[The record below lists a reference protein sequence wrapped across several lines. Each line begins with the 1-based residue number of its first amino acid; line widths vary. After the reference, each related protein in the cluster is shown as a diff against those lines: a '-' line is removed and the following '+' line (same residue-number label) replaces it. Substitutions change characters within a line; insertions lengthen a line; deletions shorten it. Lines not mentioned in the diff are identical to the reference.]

1 MDEQEKQRLITTS
14 DARLLIATAQQAIQ
28 RAQKSEVTDE
38 ALANLV
44 WAMEFVAEVVSRLLA
59 DAERNKWI
67 DQIESDANKGA
78 LS

>member
-59 DAERNKWI
+59 DAERNRWI
-67 DQIESDANKGA
+67 DQLENDINRGGQS
-78 LS
+78 

>member
-14 DARLLIATAQQAIQ
+14 DARLLTATAQQAIQ
-28 RAQKSEVTDE
+28 RAQKSETADE

-59 DAERNKWI
+59 DAEQNRWI
-67 DQIESDANKGA
+67 DQLENDINRGGRS
-78 LS
+78 